1 MISKV
6 VEPEGTERSVPL
18 GAVCNDDVAWVG
30 GKAAN
35 LGEMIRADMPVPMGF
50 VVTTAAYKQ
59 FMAKH
64 CLNEIVEE
72 LLDNIDV
79 NDNNVLTRVASEIQE
94 LILSR
99 SIPISISR
107 LIKND
112 YKSLPESLVA
122 VRSSATAEDL
132 DDASFAGQQR
142 TLLNVE
148 GVENIVSA
156 VKMCWASLFEARAI
170 FYREENLIGHA
181 DVAIAVA
188 VQCMVPAE
196 VSGVMFTVDPSDGN
210 RETMLIEGIYGLG
223 EPLVSGELSPDA
235 YIVERSG
242 LTITNRK
249 AAVQPWKLC
258 GNTGVDG
265 LEEGSSRVPVAPN
278 AQGLQ
283 KLNDA
288 QITSLAELGLR
299 LEAHYGRP
307 QDVEWA
313 FADGNLYV
321 LQSRSITTSGYTMDP
336 ESNGIKNARQ
346 IASGSGA
353 SPGVAAGVVRIIHS
367 AADIDQV
374 REGDIMVTAMTTPD
388 FVPAMKRA
396 AALVTDRGGRTC
408 HAAIVSREM
417 GLPSVVGA
425 GDATVVLSEFLDVT
439 VDGGTGAVFEG
450 NVVDLLATEG
460 EPFLVAPTMPTRT
473 KLYVNLADPDAASR
487 IASKYVDGVG
497 LLRAEFMIAH
507 LGEHPRSMIE
517 SGRGAALTDHLADG
531 LERFA
536 SAFASRPVVYR
547 FSDFK
552 TNEYRNLKG
561 GEDCE
566 PYEENPMIG
575 YRGCARYLAEPDLF
589 ALEVEAIMRARR
601 RFSNLWAMVP
611 FVRTPSELTE
621 VISLLRKQ
629 GLEQSPDFKL
639 WMMVEVP
646 SNIILLDQFLD
657 TGVDGVSIG
666 SNDLTQLVL
675 GVDRDNERMA
685 SMFDECDAA
694 VLQAIEHVV
703 TRCAERG
710 VSVSICGQAPS
721 VYPEITR
728 KLVEWGVTSVSVTP
742 DMIEKTRL
750 TLHDAETAADAAR
763 AAKGNGVGA
772 KLG

>member
-1 MISKV
+1 MTSEV
-6 VEPEGTERSVPL
+6 GELERTEQCVPL
-18 GAVCNDDVAWVG
+18 GAVCKKDIAWVG

-35 LGEMIRADMPVPMGF
+35 LGEMIRADMPVPTGF
-50 VVTTAAYKQ
+50 VVTTSAYKE
-59 FMAKH
+59 FMTKH
-64 CLNEIVEE
+64 GLNEIVEE
-72 LLDNIDV
+72 LLENVDV
-79 NDNNVLTRVASEIQE
+79 NNNTELTKVASEIRD
-94 LILSR
+94 LILSKP
-99 SIPISISR
+99 IPTRMSA
-107 LIKND
+107 LIQSD

-148 GVENIVSA
+148 GAENIVSA
-156 VKMCWASLFEARAI
+156 VQACWASLFEARAI
-170 FYREENLIGHA
+170 FYREENRIRHA

-188 VQCMVPAE
+188 VQCMVPAD
-196 VSGVMFTVDPSDGN
+196 VSGVMFTVDPSDGS
-210 RETMLIEGIYGLG
+210 RETLLIEGIYGLG

-235 YIVERSG
+235 YTVERLELAIKS
-242 LTITNRK
+242 RK
-249 AAVQPWKLC
+249 ATVQPWKLC
-258 GNTGVDG
+258 RNTGGDG
-265 LEEGSSRVPVAPN
+265 LEEGSRRVPVEPA
-278 AQGLQ
+278 AQAMQ
-283 KLNDA
+283 KLNDS
-288 QITSLAELGLR
+288 QITALAKLGMR
-299 LEAHYGRP
+299 LENFYGRP
-307 QDVEWA
+307 QDIEWA
-313 FADGNLYV
+313 FAHGNLYI
-321 LQSRSITTSGYTMDP
+321 LQSRSITTSVSTQDP
-336 ESNGIKNARQ
+336 LVERLENVRRIV
-346 IASGSGA
+346 SGSAA
-353 SPGVAAGVVRIIHS
+353 SPGVATGVVRIILS

-374 REGDIMVTAMTTPD
+374 QEGDILVTEMTTPD

-425 GDATVVLSEFLDVT
+425 GNATVVLREFSEVT
-439 VDGGTGAVFEG
+439 VDGGAGAVFEG
-450 NVVDLLATEG
+450 NVSDLLETE
-460 EPFLVAPTMPTRT
+460 EEEDLSAAPAMPTRT
-473 KLYVNLADPDAASR
+473 KLYVNLADPDAADR

-507 LGEHPRSMIE
+507 LGEHPRSMIQ
-517 SGRGAALTDHLADG
+517 SGRGAEFTDHLVDG
-531 LERFA
+531 LERFT
-536 SAFASRPVVYR
+536 SAFDPRPVVYR

-561 GEDCE
+561 GEACE

-589 ALEVEAIMRARR
+589 ALEVEALKRARR
-601 RFSNLWAMVP
+601 RYTNLWAMVP
-611 FVRTPSELTE
+611 FVRTPSELRE
-621 VISLLRKQ
+621 VISLLGKL
-629 GLEQSPDFKL
+629 GLEQSSDFKL

-685 SMFDECDAA
+685 HMFDECDPA

-703 TRCAERG
+703 TTCAGRG
-710 VSVSICGQAPS
+710 ISVSICGQAPS
-721 VYPEITR
+721 VFPEITR

-742 DMIEKTRL
+742 DMIEKTRI
-750 TLHDAETAADAAR
+750 TLHDAETAVDAAGGM
-763 AAKGNGVGA
+763 KGMGPA
-772 KLG
+772 